1 MPISEILIEINLGDK
16 IKLALVLDSF
26 LSSNLQL
33 ETFVTSTRSL
43 KCAAHPKHSC
53 PGLPVVYRV
62 PNFVVGLVYLLGLF
76 NMHNIALLSCN

>member
-1 MPISEILIEINLGDK
+1 MPISEIIIEINLGDK

-43 KCAAHPKHSC
+43 KCAAHPKHSDL
-53 PGLPVVYRV
+53 GLP
-62 PNFVVGLVYLLGLF
+62 LVYLLGLF
-76 NMHNIALLSCN
+76 NMHNIPLLSCN